1 MPIYEYMCNACGH
14 ELEALQAIS
23 ESPLQDCPQCGR
35 AELRKLISAPIFRL
49 KGGGWYETDFKT
61 NNKRNL
67 AGERAAENKSS
78 ESKAAEG
85 KSSEA
90 KSSEAKSGE
99 AKSGEAKSGER
110 KSAQGNASSG
120 HSGGSAKKPTEA

>member
-1 MPIYEYMCNACGH
+1 MPIYEYKCNACGH
-14 ELEALQAIS
+14 ELEVLQAIS
-23 ESPLQDCPQCGR
+23 ESPLQDCPECGQ

-67 AGERAAENKSS
+67 AGERGTENKSS

-85 KSSEA
+85 KSGEG
-90 KSSEAKSGE
+90 KSGEGKSGEGKSGE
-99 AKSGEAKSGER
+99 AKSAK
-110 KSAQGNASSG
+110 GNASSA
-120 HSGGSAKKPTEA
+120 HSGGAAKKSSEA